1 MTPAVK
7 PCLFLLGANIC
18 ALLCTSTHARSLAQV
33 SRLVASLLR
42 VPDVPEQCEH
52 YLPAQTLRS
61 EEVLTGQPTCATRV
75 AGILLSQLSPIYQ
88 FVLFRAQVLQ
98 ATGTPMTSILPRSPP
113 GKWWRTVSLQQ
124 SLDFSHCISPL
135 RIVQALPCQNWH

>member
-1 MTPAVK
+1 MRTIVHFDA
-7 PCLFLLGANIC
+7 C
-18 ALLCTSTHARSLAQV
+18 ALVSSGKPLGGVAAARK
-33 SRLVASLLR
+33 
-42 VPDVPEQCEH
+42 DVPEQCEH

-98 ATGTPMTSILPRSPP
+98 ATGTPMTSILLRSPP
-113 GKWWRTVSLQQ
+113 GERLRTVCLQQ
-124 SLDFSHCISPL
+124 SLEFCHCTSPL